1 MSQSR
6 CARPDV
12 PEIEPSEA
20 AHMVGHGAVLL
31 DVRET
36 DEFSQGRAEEAFHI
50 PFGSL
55 GDRLAEVPVD
65 RPVIV
70 VCRSGGRSYQVAR
83 ALATRGYVSMNLAG
97 GMHAWHDDGQPV
109 VRDDGSPGVVV

>member
-1 MSQSR
+1 VPESHPAS
-6 CARPDV
+6 PDV

-20 AHMVGHGAVLL
+20 VQLVGEGAVIL

-36 DEFSQGRAEEAFHI
+36 DEFSQGRAQGAFHI
-50 PFGSL
+50 PFSVL
-55 GDRLAEVPVD
+55 DDRLAEVPAG

-70 VCRSGGRSYQVAR
+70 VCRSGGRSYRAAQ
-83 ALATRGYVSMNLAG
+83 ALATRGYVSLNLAG
-97 GMHAWHDDGQPV
+97 GMHAWHDEGLPV